1 MSYSVWKRLP
11 DRQPGQLSS
20 SKLFSHLA
28 ARQIRGPFQ
37 NDIRLSMIFWSGIRI
52 SLHRMA
58 VLIFMR
64 GWHATPIYDK
74 PPDAN
79 DRN

>member
-1 MSYSVWKRLP
+1 
-11 DRQPGQLSS
+11 
-20 SKLFSHLA
+20 
-28 ARQIRGPFQ
+28 
-37 NDIRLSMIFWSGIRI
+37 MIFWSGIRI